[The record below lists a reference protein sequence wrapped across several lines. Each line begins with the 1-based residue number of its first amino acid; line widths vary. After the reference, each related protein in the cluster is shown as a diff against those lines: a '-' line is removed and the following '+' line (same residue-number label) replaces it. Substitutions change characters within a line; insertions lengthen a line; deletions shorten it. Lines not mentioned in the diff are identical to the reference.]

1 MKKVSIRIEYILA
14 VIIAGV
20 LTVFL
25 LADSERIDSAF
36 YPGLLPLGIFIFQTI
51 RRKMDVIQ
59 LISKTTLSDKIIS
72 ICFAIIFMAFIPVM
86 DLWTN
91 TAWGKNIIEQIIILA
106 YCILIFISLFIINL
120 QYVTMELSFNA
131 LDKETQGGYFR
142 NFKYYKSYFFLIC
155 LMAIAYIVSCYPGL
169 LHGDGWNIWMI
180 AETDRGWSDWHPVSY
195 IFLIRC
201 LLKIWNNPFIM
212 VCFQTVV
219 FLYIELFVLNH
230 LYNYIGVI
238 SCKVY
243 TIASYVNIMIFFF
256 LHTVTK
262 DTPFSVFL
270 LGFCITLLAMLHGE
284 KNKFLYIQLI
294 TFGIMASS
302 MRHMMIVPISGGF
315 IFAIVYWALKR
326 HKKETAQFL
335 FMLCIVIWGVIG
347 SRTLIIRYF
356 DVEPNRG
363 YVKYSVPLQM
373 MAAYAA
379 TGGVDEKSREY
390 MEQYMPLENWAKEYG
405 KDPYLS
411 DNISRGTDLAK
422 EKILCD
428 IEKESKSIYII
439 NWRFLTHNFAG
450 YWEAFFKQ
458 NSELW
463 RMSDNREHVVCTS
476 PYFINVEKC
485 VEENRGE
492 WNPHRNYL
500 TEIMESLTVFA
511 AENKIWNIFSYHAGI
526 YVYFILFGVALAI
539 YKKKYEILI
548 GFIPYIILGL
558 LLSVSIPQQA
568 IRYVLP
574 MFHAGILAFSICFRF
589 YDR

>member
-1 MKKVSIRIEYILA
+1 MKKVSIRIEYILS

-326 HKKETAQFL
+326 HKKE
-335 FMLCIVIWGVIG
+335 
-347 SRTLIIRYF
+347 
-356 DVEPNRG
+356 
-363 YVKYSVPLQM
+363 
-373 MAAYAA
+373 
-379 TGGVDEKSREY
+379 
-390 MEQYMPLENWAKEYG
+390 YG